1 MHRVA
6 GASFSGGS
14 ANFRFTLLYEN
25 LQSCQ
30 GATRYR
36 FTPKD
41 FLKRESHFYRFRFTA
56 LRINTQIFQRDGVGA
71 SERPTSPPMPQKPS
85 GKGGWD
91 TTTPT
96 RQSARE
102 DLEAHSSGSR
112 GQTRNPVPVNYDA
125 RYGNN

>member
-41 FLKRESHFYRFRFTA
+41 FLKRESHFYRFRITA
-56 LRINTQIFQRDGVGA
+56 LRINTQIFQDSTGRRRSVGA
-71 SERPTSPPMPQKPS
+71 SNVPPNASETPREGRVGHNNNNTTERTRRYRSS
-85 GKGGWD
+85 LERVTRTD
-91 TTTPT
+91 TK
-96 RQSARE
+96 SCAR
-102 DLEAHSSGSR
+102 
-112 GQTRNPVPVNYDA
+112 
-125 RYGNN
+125 